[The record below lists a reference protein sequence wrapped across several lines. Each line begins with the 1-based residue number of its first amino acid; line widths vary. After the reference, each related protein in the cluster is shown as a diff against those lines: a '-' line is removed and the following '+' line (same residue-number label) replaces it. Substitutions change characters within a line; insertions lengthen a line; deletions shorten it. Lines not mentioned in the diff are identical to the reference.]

1 MTEEKCIS
9 CKLTI
14 DDIIK
19 EYGQNAVEG
28 GYHLE
33 KGFLC
38 EPCVENDLSEPPL
51 TVYHNRE
58 EFPKSIGHY
67 ISDYWLEGEEAPFS
81 FEWVPTDAWRGH
93 YETKHNDG
101 LVSIFDDSILSYHES
116 EQMLKVLH
124 DISLKAFDLTNVDY
138 YRVFSRT
145 SNVFCTNMDIY
156 IEKAKEKLGNEIIEV
171 AKKYVNYDN
180 PVFSTGILF
189 PRSEPAP
196 FELGNREAVKQA
208 EARQSVKQLVLEI
221 GSEVLQE

>member
-9 CKLTI
+9 CELSLNN
-14 DDIIK
+14 IIK

-38 EPCVENDLSEPPL
+38 EPCAEYDLSEPPL
-51 TVYHNRE
+51 TVYHNSE
-58 EFPKSIGHY
+58 DIPKRIGHY
-67 ISDYWLEGEEAPFS
+67 VSDYWLEGEEAPFS

-93 YETKHNDG
+93 YETKHDDG
-101 LVSIFDDSILSYHES
+101 LVRVFDDSILSYHES

-124 DISLKAFDLTNVDY
+124 DIALKAFDLTNVDY

-156 IEKAKEKLGNEIIEV
+156 IEKAKEELGNEIIET

-196 FELGNREAVKQA
+196 FELGNTRAVKET
-208 EARQSVKQLVLEI
+208 EASQEVKQLVLEI

>member
-1 MTEEKCIS
+1 MTEKCIS
-9 CKLTI
+9 CELTT

-28 GYHLE
+28 GYYLE

-38 EPCVENDLSEPPL
+38 EPCAEYDLSEPPL
-51 TVYHNRE
+51 TVYHNRGDI
-58 EFPKSIGHY
+58 PKRIGHY

-93 YETKHNDG
+93 YETKHSDG
-101 LVSIFDDSILSYHES
+101 LARIFDDSILSYHES
-116 EQMLKVLH
+116 EQMLKALH
-124 DISLKAFDLTNVDY
+124 DIALKAFDEFDIDY

-145 SNVFCTNMDIY
+145 SNVFCTNLDIY
-156 IEKAKEKLGNEIIEV
+156 IKRAKEELGNEIIDI

-189 PRSEPAP
+189 PRDKPAE
-196 FELGNREAVKQA
+196 FELGNLEAVK
-208 EARQSVKQLVLEI
+208 EAKASKSTKQLVLEI
-221 GSEVLQE
+221 GREVLVN

>member
-1 MTEEKCIS
+1 MTEKCIS
-9 CKLTI
+9 CELTI
-14 DDIIK
+14 DEIIK
-19 EYGQNAVEG
+19 EYSEDAVED
-28 GYHLE
+28 GYHME

-38 EPCVENDLSEPPL
+38 EPCAEYDLTESPL
-51 TVYHNRE
+51 TVYHNSE
-58 EFPKSIGHY
+58 DIPKRIGHY

-93 YETKHNDG
+93 YETKHSDG

-116 EQMLKVLH
+116 EQMLKAMH
-124 DISLKAFDLTNVDY
+124 DIALKAFHETGIDY

-156 IEKAKEKLGNEIIEV
+156 IEKAKEKLGNEIIET

-189 PRSEPAP
+189 PRDKPAE
-196 FELGNREAVKQA
+196 FELGNSEAVKQT
-208 EARQSVKQLVLEI
+208 EANEEIKQLILEI
-221 GSEVLQE
+221 GKEIISQ

>member
-1 MTEEKCIS
+1 MSEKCIS
-9 CKLTI
+9 CELPFEE
-14 DDIIK
+14 IIN
-19 EYGQNAVEG
+19 EYGKDAVED

-38 EPCVENDLSEPPL
+38 EPCAEYDLSEPPL
-51 TVYHNRE
+51 TVYHKRE
-58 EFPKSIGHY
+58 EYPKRIGHY

-93 YETKHNDG
+93 YETKHGDG

-116 EQMLKVLH
+116 EQMLKILH
-124 DISLKAFDLTNVDY
+124 DISLKAFDWTDIDY

-156 IEKAKEKLGNEIIEV
+156 IEKAKEKLGNEIIEI

-196 FELGNREAVKQA
+196 FELGNREAVKKA
-208 EARQSVKQLVLEI
+208 EARLSVKQLVLEI
-221 GSEVLQE
+221 GSEILQE

>member
-1 MTEEKCIS
+1 MTEKCIS
-9 CKLTI
+9 CELTSEEI
-14 DDIIK
+14 VK
-19 EYGQNAVEG
+19 EYGQSAIEG

-38 EPCVENDLSEPPL
+38 EPCAEYDLTEPPL
-51 TVYHNRE
+51 TVYHNSE
-58 EFPKSIGHY
+58 DIPKRIGHY

-81 FEWVPTDAWRGH
+81 FEWVPTDAWRGR

-116 EQMLKVLH
+116 EQMLKALH
-124 DISLKAFDLTNVDY
+124 DIALKAFDLTNVDY

-156 IEKAKEKLGNEIIEV
+156 IEKAKEELGNEIIET

-189 PRSEPAP
+189 PRDKPAD
-196 FELGNREAVKQA
+196 FELGNIDAVKKA
-208 EARQSVKQLVLEI
+208 DANEEI
-221 GSEVLQE
+221 KEMILFIGQESLFE

>member
-1 MTEEKCIS
+1 M
-9 CKLTI
+9 TI
-14 DDIIK
+14 DEIIK
-19 EYGQNAVEG
+19 EYGKYAAED

-33 KGFLC
+33 NGFLC
-38 EPCVENDLSEPPL
+38 EPCTEYDLNESPL
-51 TVYHNRE
+51 TVYHKRE
-58 EFPKSIGHY
+58 ECPKRIGHH

-81 FEWVPTDAWRGH
+81 FEWIPTDAWRGH

-116 EQMLKVLH
+116 EQMLKYLH
-124 DISLKAFDLTNVDY
+124 DIALKAFDWTNIDY
-138 YRVFSRT
+138 YRIFSRT

-208 EARQSVKQLVLEI
+208 EARQEIKKLVLEI